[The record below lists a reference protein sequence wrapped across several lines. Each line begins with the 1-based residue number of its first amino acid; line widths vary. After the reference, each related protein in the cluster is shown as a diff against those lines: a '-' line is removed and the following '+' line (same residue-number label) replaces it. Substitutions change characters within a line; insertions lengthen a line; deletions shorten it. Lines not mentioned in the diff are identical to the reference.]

1 MNLSSM
7 EFTNKTN
14 SLEKEI
20 IQESRAFSKVS
31 SFWKMYKLFPIA
43 LVFIF
48 SFSISAQGFDHSHSE
63 FDTILKKYVV
73 NGFVKYKVLSK
84 DRAPLTNYLKTLSS
98 VSTNEYKDF
107 NKNQKMAFLI
117 NAYNAFTIELILNN
131 YPIKSIGDIGG
142 PIRLVNLA
150 RGAPWKN
157 YKFPLLGAD
166 RTLDWIEH
174 SKLRIDFNDPRIHFA
189 INCASIGCPALRK
202 ESYKAKNLDAQL
214 QDGLVKFLTDKSKN
228 TYNKEKKELTLSK
241 IFDWFKS
248 DFEKKS
254 GSVIQFIQPAFSET
268 IDPKAD
274 IEYSDYDWNL
284 NEGK

>member
-1 MNLSSM
+1 MNINQENLKTENSTQPNQDKQSM
-7 EFTNKTN
+7 KF
-14 SLEKEI
+14 
-20 IQESRAFSKVS
+20 KVS
-31 SFWKMYKLFPIA
+31 NLKYLFVLGQF
-43 LVFIF
+43 LVSSI
-48 SFSISAQGFDHSHSE
+48 SFSLSAQGFDHSHSE
-63 FDTILKKYVV
+63 FDLILKKYVV
-73 NGFVKYKVLSK
+73 NGFVKYKDLSK
-84 DRAPLTNYLKTLSS
+84 DRVALTQYLKSLSS
-98 VSTNEYKDF
+98 LTANEYKDF
-107 NKNQKMAFLI
+107 NNAQKMAFLI

-214 QDGLVKFLTDKSKN
+214 QDSMLSFLNDKTKN
-228 TYNKEKKELTLSK
+228 SYNKEKGILTLSK

-254 GSVIQFIQPAFSET
+254 GTVIQFVQIGFQDT
-268 IDPKAD
+268 IPSDVD
-274 IEYSDYDWNL
+274 IEYSSYDWNL
-284 NEGK
+284 NETK